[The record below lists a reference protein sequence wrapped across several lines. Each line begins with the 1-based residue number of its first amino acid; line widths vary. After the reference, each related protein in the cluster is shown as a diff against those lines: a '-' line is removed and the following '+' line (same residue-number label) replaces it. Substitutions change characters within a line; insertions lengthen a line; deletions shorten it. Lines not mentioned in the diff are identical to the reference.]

1 MVGEVCTAVDAAVS
15 AVTGGK
21 VSLEGFGARHGEHR
35 RAWCTLHE
43 GAAGPRRLARET
55 TQHTREGRGGAWG
68 GTHTC
73 GEQQAFTCVLFNTQ
87 HSSCRACT
95 HMRREIKKLN

>member
-21 VSLEGFGARHGEHR
+21 VGLEGFGARHGEHR
-35 RAWCTLHE
+35 RALCTLHE
-43 GAAGPRRLARET
+43 GAAGPRRLTRET

-68 GTHTC
+68 GTHTPVEN
-73 GEQQAFTCVLFNTQ
+73 GRSLHMFYFTHYTLV
-87 HSSCRACT
+87 
-95 HMRREIKKLN
+95 